1 MMKTII
7 EISQELID
15 LENQLE
21 ELADN
26 CEATEEAA
34 ERISQIIATFPDKLE
49 STQAERDRKLDNYAG
64 LINEL
69 QSRVEIRRSE
79 AKRLSDRASVDENKV
94 KALKSNLQK
103 FFEAHQLKSIDTN
116 RFRLTLA
123 KNGGKLPLFLDSQP
137 AENYPEQYRQTV
149 TVTSPNREAI
159 RAALEAGESL
169 DFARLGDRGQSL
181 RIK

>member
-49 STQAERDRKLDNYAG
+49 VSNPLTFDISSIIICNG
-64 LINEL
+64 
-69 QSRVEIRRSE
+69 
-79 AKRLSDRASVDENKV
+79 
-94 KALKSNLQK
+94 ALPWIL
-103 FFEAHQLKSIDTN
+103 
-116 RFRLTLA
+116 
-123 KNGGKLPLFLDSQP
+123 LPWIL
-137 AENYPEQYRQTV
+137 
-149 TVTSPNREAI
+149 
-159 RAALEAGESL
+159 
-169 DFARLGDRGQSL
+169 
-181 RIK
+181 

>member
-1 MMKTII
+1 MMKTLI

-15 LENQLE
+15 LENELE
-21 ELADN
+21 DLIDN
-26 CEATEEAA
+26 PEATEEA
-34 ERISQIIATFPDKLE
+34 IATFLDKLKG
-49 STQAERDRKLDNYAG
+49 TQAERDRKLDNYAG
-64 LINEL
+64 LISEL
-69 QSRVEIRRSE
+69 QSRIEIRKAE

-123 KNGGKLPLFLDSQP
+123 KNGGKLPVILDSRP
-137 AENYPEQYRQTV
+137 AEDYPEQYRQTV
-149 TVTSPNREAI
+149 TVTSPDREAI
-159 RAALEAGESL
+159 RAALEGGKIL
-169 DFARLGDRGQSL
+169 DFARLGDRSYSL